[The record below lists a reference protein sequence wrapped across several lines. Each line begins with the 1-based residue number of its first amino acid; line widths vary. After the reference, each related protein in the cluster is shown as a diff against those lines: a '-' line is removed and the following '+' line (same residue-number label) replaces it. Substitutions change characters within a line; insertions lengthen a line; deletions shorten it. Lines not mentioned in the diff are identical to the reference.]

1 MKKLAFVL
9 VMIVALI
16 AVAVTQLDSIV
27 ETGIETAGPE
37 TLHVPVKVA
46 KVKLSPLSGNV
57 TVQGLEIGQPDG
69 FGDGAIAS
77 IGDFD
82 LKLDTNT
89 LMSNHIIID
98 SIRINEPMFD
108 IRMQDGKNNF
118 TALQEGITIPSVGD
132 TAGQADTG
140 EEITLTIRELVVS
153 NPRILAKS
161 DGFMKL
167 DEDLKLADFTLTDMG
182 TDEKG
187 LAPSEIARH
196 IMDTL
201 QPQITKAL
209 VAAGASNKIKDLAGD
224 AKGKLEKGLGG
235 LLKKLKKD
243 K

>member
-1 MKKLAFVL
+1 MKKLVIVL
-9 VMIVALI
+9 VGIVALI
-16 AVAVTQLDSIV
+16 AVAITQLDSIV

-46 KVKLSPLSGNV
+46 KVKLSPLSGKV
-57 TVQGLEIGQPDG
+57 KVQGLNIGQPDG
-69 FGDGAIAS
+69 FGEGSIAS

-82 LKLDTNT
+82 LKLDTST

-108 IRMQDGKNNF
+108 IRMQDGKTNF
-118 TALQEGITIPSVGD
+118 SALQEGIDIPE
-132 TAGQADTG
+132 TADTPAG
-140 EEITLTIRELVVS
+140 AEEEITLTIRELVVS

-161 DGFMKL
+161 DDFMKL
-167 DEDLKLADFTLTDMG
+167 DEDLKLADFTLTNMG

-201 QPQITKAL
+201 QPQIAKAL
-209 VAAGASNKIKDLAGD
+209 VAAGASNKIKGLADD